1 MSDLTETVRNTK
13 WNVKLAVNS
22 GEVLTVANREITVVR
37 VFFDVE
43 RKIRERPLININL
56 QLEDVSQSDKEI
68 SFLNSAQSVL

>member
-68 SFLNSAQSVL
+68 SLE